1 VTQTLV
7 DLRNVRFTSSETVLL
22 RHHGLTASV
31 FRYAS
36 GVDAIRVRNEVGEII
51 WLPFQGQQIW
61 DAHFHGR
68 RLTMRSMFD
77 DPVDTSDYL
86 GNCGGFLLHCGVLA
100 MGNPGPEDN
109 HPLHGELPNAIYQEA
124 SIALGKDQSGAYLD
138 LCGKRRHTIAFA
150 ANYEAEPRIRIHAG
164 SGQLDAQMTV
174 TNLKRSP
181 MELMYLAHVNFLPVD
196 GATLIDTA
204 SDEPNDVSVR
214 VILPPFFVPS
224 QAHTDFINAVQINP
238 SLHRHMVP
246 GRAIDPEIV
255 MAMRFK
261 PDASGWA
268 HSMQLLPDGSAD
280 FISHRLADLPRGI
293 RWITRT
299 ADQDALG
306 LYLPGTAGA
315 DGYTAE
321 AAKGNA
327 ISLEP
332 GGTFHCIFRCGALT
346 PMEAETM
353 RSYMR
358 NE

>member
-1 VTQTLV
+1 MTQTII
-7 DLRNVRFTSSETVLL
+7 DLRNVRFTLSETVLL

-36 GVDAIRVRNEVGEII
+36 GVAAIRVSNEVGEII

-77 DPVDTSDYL
+77 DPVNTNDYL

-100 MGNPGPEDN
+100 MGNPCPEDS
-109 HPLHGELPNAIYQEA
+109 HPLHGELPNARYQEA
-124 SIALGKDQSGAYLD
+124 SIALGEDQAGAYLE

-150 ANYEAEPRIRIHAG
+150 ANYEAKPRIRIHAG
-164 SGQLDAQMTV
+164 SGRLDVQMTV
-174 TNLKRSP
+174 GNLKRTA

-204 SDEPNDVSVR
+204 SDDPENVKVR
-214 VILPPFFVPS
+214 VTLPPFFVPS
-224 QAHTDFINAVQINP
+224 QAHADFISAVQKNP
-238 SLHRHMVP
+238 TLHRSMVP

-255 MAMRFK
+255 MGLAFK
-261 PDASGWA
+261 SDAAGEA

-280 FISHRLADLPRGI
+280 FISHQPAELPRGI

-321 AAKGNA
+321 KTKGNIINLA
-327 ISLEP
+327 P
-332 GGTFHCIFRCGALT
+332 GDVFQCNFRCGALT
-346 PMEAETM
+346 PMEAEALRAHM
-353 RSYMR
+353 S
-358 NE
+358 NV